1 MLSKKIFTII
11 IIIFSVFLMVS
22 CGGNTTEIST
32 NTDVTTET
40 PTTEAP
46 TTIANYVLPDLLGK
60 NKTEIISI
68 LNDLQ
73 ANYSFKLE
81 QSTEVAEDLFIRYD
95 NELITGET
103 VTLETNIIVVIAT
116 PNYVLPDF
124 SGQTQNEIFLTLLG
138 KGVSFIFE
146 VEVNNDVPNQTFSG
160 YGNGLIA
167 GDAVDSE
174 TQVIIY
180 IGFNTT
186 RLPDLTGKLKGEIE
200 KILIE
205 NQIPYNFEY
214 VINDEYQEDLFVEY
228 KDFEIGDFYEEG
240 TITVTLYQ
248 NTFTNASTSLIISK
262 YIDGGTGTNDQAIEI
277 YNATDSSIFL
287 GDYHLALYMNGSY
300 EVTNIIN
307 FKDVDLLPGETYLIA
322 NKASTNGNLLKKA
335 DDYMFEL
342 NFDGNDTIQL
352 RYKNNTYIDSIYHIG
367 NTAFVMDNEIFVRK
381 ANVVTGVR
389 NFVYTQWT
397 AYVPTYIDVIGTHPV
412 SLLDEITFTYTD
424 RIFDDPLGG
433 MTSVTVYYINDGDT
447 ASFTPGFLDSERVR
461 FLGVDTPE
469 TYPAEDPW
477 GPEAKAYTTLILNNA
492 IEIYIQSDP
501 DLGYTENYGRHLG
514 LVWVNLGTPGL
525 TVDILNSLG
534 EVVRTE
540 HLSGWILLNYH
551 LVLNGYS
558 YNYYGSA
565 STLVFDDRYLYRWF
579 QDAQLFAQENGLGIH
594 E

>member
-1 MLSKKIFTII
+1 MLNKKIFTLIF
-11 IIIFSVFLMVS
+11 IIFSVFIMVS
-22 CGGNTTEIST
+22 CGGNTA
-32 NTDVTTET
+32 NTDVTTAI
-40 PTTEAP
+40 PTTEDS
-46 TTIANYVLPDLLGK
+46 TTESTYTLPDLQGK
-60 NKTEIISI
+60 SKTEITSV
-68 LNDLQ
+68 LDGLL
-73 ANYSFKLE
+73 ANYTFVLE
-81 QSTEVAEDLFIRYD
+81 QNTELTEDLFIRYE
-95 NELITGET
+95 NGLEAGET
-103 VTLETNIIVVIAT
+103 VNLDTNIIVVIAT

-138 KGVSFIFE
+138 KGVNFIFE
-146 VEVNNDVPNQTFSG
+146 VEVNNDVPDQTFSG
-160 YGNGLIA
+160 FGNGLIA
-167 GDAVDSE
+167 GDAVNSE

-205 NQIPYNFEY
+205 NQISYNFEY
-214 VINDEYQEDLFVEY
+214 VVNDEYQEDLFVEY
-228 KDFEIGDFYEEG
+228 KDFEINDFYEEG
-240 TITVTLYQ
+240 TITVILYQ
-248 NTFTNASTSLIISK
+248 NTFTNAPTSLIISK
-262 YIDGGTGTNDQAIEI
+262 YIDGGTDTNDQAIEI
-277 YNATDSSIFL
+277 YNATESSIFL

-300 EVTNIIN
+300 EVTNIIDFN
-307 FKDVDLLPGETYLIA
+307 DVDLLPGETYLIA
-322 NKASTNGNLLKKA
+322 NQASTNGNLLRKA

-367 NTAFVMDNEIFVRK
+367 NTAFVMDNEIYVRK

-397 AYVPTYIDVIGTHPV
+397 AYVPSYIDVIGTHPV
-412 SLLDEITFTYTD
+412 SLLDEITFSYID
-424 RIFDDPLGG
+424 RIFDSPLGG
-433 MTSVTVYYINDGDT
+433 MTSVTVVGINDGDT
-447 ASFTPGFLDSERVR
+447 ASFSPGFIDNERVR

-469 TYPAEDPW
+469 TSPTVVPIPEPW
-477 GPEAKAYTTLILNNA
+477 GIEAKDYTTLILNNA

-501 DLGYTENYGRHLG
+501 DLGYADTYGRHLG

-525 TVDILNSLG
+525 TVEIKNSSD

-540 HLSGWILLNYH
+540 YLSGWILLNYH
-551 LVLNGYS
+551 LVLNGFS

-565 STLVFDDRYLYRWF
+565 STLVFDDRYLYHWF